1 MADYAVIDS
10 RRLTLTP
17 TSNIIVAAVLTGCAS
32 TPATVDGSTPNK
44 AGSDP
49 TP

>member
-1 MADYAVIDS
+1 MTNYAVIDS

-17 TSNIIVAAVLTGCAS
+17 TLIIVVAAVLTGCAS
-32 TPATVDGSTPNK
+32 TPATVDGRAPNK